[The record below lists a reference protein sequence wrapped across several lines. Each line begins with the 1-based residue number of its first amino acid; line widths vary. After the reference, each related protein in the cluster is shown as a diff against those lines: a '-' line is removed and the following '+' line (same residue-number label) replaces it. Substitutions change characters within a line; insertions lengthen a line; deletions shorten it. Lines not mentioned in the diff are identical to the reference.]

1 MIRQLST
8 ELIVFYV
15 YCLQENEILSHSIIK
30 KFCIDS
36 DALVLKINNVSILDF
51 EKICEANLCYNDFLK
66 VKNNLSYYY
75 GLVQKG
81 NMKEIDEFIF
91 QVNLNGIDD
100 VNDTPTIH
108 GIQIL
113 DDIKKDIIDLLA
125 LFPEGI
131 KISFVERVLEYNR
144 KCTSNIFG
152 SITKLMGFRIPHIIN
167 SAHINEF

>member
-108 GIQIL
+108 G
-113 DDIKKDIIDLLA
+113 
-125 LFPEGI
+125 
-131 KISFVERVLEYNR
+131 YY
-144 KCTSNIFG
+144 
-152 SITKLMGFRIPHIIN
+152 
-167 SAHINEF
+167 